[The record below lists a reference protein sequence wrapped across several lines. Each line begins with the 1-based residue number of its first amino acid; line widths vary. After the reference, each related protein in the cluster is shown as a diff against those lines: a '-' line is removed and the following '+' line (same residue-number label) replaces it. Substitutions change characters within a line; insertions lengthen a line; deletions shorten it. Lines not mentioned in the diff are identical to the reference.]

1 MLLAKRPEFDRGDY
15 EAAIKGALEDEDS
28 ILLGSFRKHN
38 TKPAVS
44 GSTVAL
50 GFVNLSTG
58 DLVVANLGDSHV
70 VLAEREPMTDR
81 AFNIVSLDFSWRV
94 RQRVIIPTALATP
107 HTVS

>member
-28 ILLGSFRKHN
+28 ILLDSFRKHDTN
-38 TKPAVS
+38 PAVS

-70 VLAEREPMTDR
+70 ILAEREPMTDR

-94 RQRVIIPTALATP
+94 RQRMIIPTALATP
-107 HTVS
+107 HTVT